1 MRKTNLL
8 YSSYIGEENSF
19 LTFSNYTEAMTGN
32 HLSVN
37 TKMFPSTFLC
47 AYINVKPD
55 NNGNIDSFIN
65 TIVGKYEN
73 KLAFLRD
80 TFTKDS
86 NISAEDNI
94 YPLEYLIET
103 IKDFDDSFSINY
115 AGQVTEQDYNGT
127 FCDTMCIISTEDN
140 GGKAIL
146 NPSKGVKKIVDY
158 NNSYDYLYGWSSYDA
173 TNNSYNSYIYNGPSI
188 YRDVKPLFDKLSDN
202 NDNNDNNENNSYIY
216 VSSYKYDKLIFTPA
230 DKAKSIEFNCIIPLF
245 DIVNVDPKSNDS
257 NITEPSDTE
266 LSDTEPSD
274 TKPSDKP
281 SDTEPSNQ
289 LNSIEVDLTSSTC
302 NVPMGIWFSQKFKK
316 ITLQRDE
323 TSGFWPSWSLVLSSQ
338 FKPFPKSPHL
348 QSDTQNISS
357 TDAFGTFAQI
367 LVEQARLTDEHTDI
381 VVNVQALSN
390 RISDV
395 ESKIN
400 NISTNKSL
408 DDLKNKIDQIDTK
421 VASLTESLEKVNS
434 LISSITWKQN

>member
-8 YSSYIGEENSF
+8 YSTYIGEENSF

-47 AYINVKPD
+47 AYINVTPD
-55 NNGNIDSFIN
+55 NIGSFIN

-94 YPLEYLIET
+94 YPLEYLINT
-103 IKDFDDSFSINY
+103 LKDFDNEFSINY
-115 AGQVTEQDYNGT
+115 VGQVTEQDYNGT

-140 GGKAIL
+140 GGKATI
-146 NPSKGVKKIVDY
+146 SDVTGAKKTVKTVDY
-158 NNSYDYLYGWSSYDA
+158 NNSYKYLYGWSSYDA
-173 TNNSYNSYIYNGPSI
+173 TNGSYIYNGPSI
-188 YRDVKPLFDKLSDN
+188 YKDVEPLFD
-202 NDNNDNNENNSYIY
+202 NDKNNSYIY
-216 VSSYKYDKLIFTPA
+216 VSSYRHDKLIFTP
-230 DKAKSIEFNCIIPLF
+230 DTNAKSIEFNCIIPLF
-245 DIVNVDPKSNDS
+245 DIVNVDPKSNES
-257 NITEPSDTE
+257 NITESSNTE
-266 LSDTEPSD
+266 LSD
-274 TKPSDKP
+274 TKPSDTES
-281 SDTEPSNQ
+281 SDTESPDVEPSNI
-289 LNSIEVDLTSSTC
+289 LEVDLTSSTC
-302 NVPMGIWFSQKFKK
+302 NVPMGIWFSQGFNK

-348 QSDTQNISS
+348 QSDTQNVSS

-381 VVNVQALSN
+381 AVNVQALSN

-395 ESKIN
+395 ESRIN

-408 DDLKNKIDQIDTK
+408 DALRNKVDQIDK
-421 VASLTESLEKVNS
+421 KLASLTESIEKVNS

>member
-8 YSSYIGEENSF
+8 YSTYIGEENSF

-47 AYINVKPD
+47 AYINVTPD
-55 NNGNIDSFIN
+55 NIGSFIN

-94 YPLEYLIET
+94 YPLEYLINT
-103 IKDFDDSFSINY
+103 LKDFDNEFSINY
-115 AGQVTEQDYNGT
+115 VGQVTEQDYNGT

-140 GGKAIL
+140 GGNATLSDATVAK
-146 NPSKGVKKIVDY
+146 KTVKTVDY

-173 TNNSYNSYIYNGPSI
+173 TSSSYIYNGPSI
-188 YRDVKPLFDKLSDN
+188 YRNVKPLFD
-202 NDNNDNNENNSYIY
+202 NDKNNSYIY
-216 VSSYKYDKLIFTPA
+216 VSSYEHDKLIFTP
-230 DKAKSIEFNCIIPLF
+230 DTKAKSIEFNCIIPLF
-245 DIVNVDPKSNDS
+245 DIVNVDPKSNES
-257 NITEPSDTE
+257 NITESSDTE
-266 LSDTEPSD
+266 LSDTESPDVEQS
-274 TKPSDKP
+274 KP
-281 SDTEPSNQ
+281 
-289 LNSIEVDLTSSTC
+289 LNILEVDLTSSTC
-302 NVPMGIWFSQKFKK
+302 NVPMGIWFSQGFNK

-348 QSDTQNISS
+348 QSDTQNVSS

-381 VVNVQALSN
+381 AVNVQALSN

-400 NISTNKSL
+400 NISTNMSL
-408 DDLKNKIDQIDTK
+408 DALQNKIDQIDTK
-421 VASLTESLEKVNS
+421 LASLTESLEKVNS

>member
-8 YSSYIGEENSF
+8 YSTYIGEENSF

-47 AYINVKPD
+47 AYINVTPD
-55 NNGNIDSFIN
+55 NIGSFIN

-94 YPLEYLIET
+94 YPLEYLINT
-103 IKDFDDSFSINY
+103 LKDFDNEFSINY
-115 AGQVTEQDYNGT
+115 VGQVTEQDYNGT

-140 GGKAIL
+140 GGKAIP
-146 NPSKGVKKIVDY
+146 NPVTVTKKTVDY
-158 NNSYDYLYGWSSYDA
+158 NNSYDYLYGWSSYNA
-173 TNNSYNSYIYNGPSI
+173 TNNSYIYNGPSI
-188 YRDVKPLFDKLSDN
+188 YRNVKPLFDN
-202 NDNNDNNENNSYIY
+202 NDNDKNNSYMY
-216 VSSYKYDKLIFTPA
+216 VSSYEHDKLIFTPA

-245 DIVNVDPKSNDS
+245 DIVNVDPKSNES

-266 LSDTEPSD
+266 LSDTESPNV
-274 TKPSDKP
+274 
-281 SDTEPSNQ
+281 EPSKLPNI
-289 LNSIEVDLTSSTC
+289 IEVDLTSSTC

-381 VVNVQALSN
+381 AVNVQALSN

-400 NISTNKSL
+400 NISTNMSL
-408 DDLKNKIDQIDTK
+408 DALQNKIDQIDTK
-421 VASLTESLEKVNS
+421 LASLTESLEKVNS

>member
-8 YSSYIGEENSF
+8 YSTYIGEENSF

-47 AYINVKPD
+47 AYINVIPD
-55 NNGNIDSFIN
+55 TIGSFIN

-94 YPLEYLIET
+94 YPLEYLINT
-103 IKDFDDSFSINY
+103 LKDFDNEFSINY
-115 AGQVTEQDYNGT
+115 VGQVTEQDYNGT

-140 GGKAIL
+140 GGNTTLSNAT
-146 NPSKGVKKIVDY
+146 VAKKTVDY
-158 NNSYDYLYGWSSYDA
+158 NNNSTYLYGWSSYDA
-173 TNNSYNSYIYNGPSI
+173 TSSSYIYNGPSI
-188 YRDVKPLFDKLSDN
+188 YEHVKPLFD
-202 NDNNDNNENNSYIY
+202 NDENNSYMY
-216 VSSYKYDKLIFTPA
+216 VSSYEHDKLIFKPDA
-230 DKAKSIEFNCIIPLF
+230 KAKSIEFNCIIPLF
-245 DIVNVDPKSNDS
+245 DIVNVDHKSNES
-257 NITEPSDTE
+257 NITESSDTE
-266 LSDTEPSD
+266 LPDTESPDVEQS
-274 TKPSDKP
+274 KPSN
-281 SDTEPSNQ
+281 T
-289 LNSIEVDLTSSTC
+289 LEVDLTSSTC

-381 VVNVQALSN
+381 AVNAQALSN

-400 NISTNKSL
+400 NISTNMSL
-408 DDLKNKIDQIDTK
+408 DALQNKIDQIDTK
-421 VASLTESLEKVNS
+421 LASLTESLEKVNS

>member
-8 YSSYIGEENSF
+8 YSTYIGEENSF

-47 AYINVKPD
+47 AYINVTPD
-55 NNGNIDSFIN
+55 NIGSFIN

-94 YPLEYLIET
+94 YPLEYLINT
-103 IKDFDDSFSINY
+103 LKDFDNEFSINY
-115 AGQVTEQDYNGT
+115 VGQVTEQDYNGT

-140 GGKAIL
+140 GGKATI
-146 NPSKGVKKIVDY
+146 SDVTGTKKTVDY

-173 TNNSYNSYIYNGPSI
+173 TKNSYIYNGPSI
-188 YRDVKPLFDKLSDN
+188 YRDVKPLFDN
-202 NDNNDNNENNSYIY
+202 NDNDNNENNSYIY
-216 VSSYKYDKLIFTPA
+216 VSSYEHDKLIFKPDA
-230 DKAKSIEFNCIIPLF
+230 KAKSIEFNCIIPLF
-245 DIVNVDPKSNDS
+245 DIVNVDPKSNES

-266 LSDTEPSD
+266 SSDTESPDVEQS
-274 TKPSDKP
+274 KPS
-281 SDTEPSNQ
+281 NI
-289 LNSIEVDLTSSTC
+289 LEVDLTSSTC

-348 QSDTQNISS
+348 QSDTQNVSS

-381 VVNVQALSN
+381 AVNVQALSN

-400 NISTNKSL
+400 NISTNMSL
-408 DDLKNKIDQIDTK
+408 DALQNKIDQIDTK
-421 VASLTESLEKVNS
+421 LASLTESLEKVNS

>member
-8 YSSYIGEENSF
+8 YSTYIGEENSF

-47 AYINVKPD
+47 AYINVSEE
-55 NNGNIDSFIN
+55 NIGSFIN

-94 YPLEYLIET
+94 YPLEYLINT
-103 IKDFDDSFSINY
+103 LKDFDNEFSINY
-115 AGQVTEQDYNGT
+115 VGQVTEQDYNGT

-140 GGKAIL
+140 GGNTTLSNAT
-146 NPSKGVKKIVDY
+146 VAKKTVDY
-158 NNSYDYLYGWSSYDA
+158 NNNSTYLYGWSSYDA
-173 TNNSYNSYIYNGPSI
+173 TSSSYIYNGPSI
-188 YRDVKPLFDKLSDN
+188 YEHVKPLFD
-202 NDNNDNNENNSYIY
+202 NDENNSYMY
-216 VSSYKYDKLIFTPA
+216 VSSYEHDKLIFKPDA
-230 DKAKSIEFNCIIPLF
+230 KAKSIEFNCIIPLF
-245 DIVNVDPKSNDS
+245 DIVNVDHKSNES
-257 NITEPSDTE
+257 NITESSDTE
-266 LSDTEPSD
+266 LPDTESAD
-274 TKPSDKP
+274 VEQSKPSN
-281 SDTEPSNQ
+281 T
-289 LNSIEVDLTSSTC
+289 LEVDLTSSTC

-348 QSDTQNISS
+348 QSDTQNVSS

-381 VVNVQALSN
+381 AVNVQALSN

-400 NISTNKSL
+400 NISTNMSL
-408 DDLKNKIDQIDTK
+408 DALQNKIDQIDTK
-421 VASLTESLEKVNS
+421 LASLTESLEKVNS

>member
-8 YSSYIGEENSF
+8 YSTYIGEENSF

-47 AYINVKPD
+47 AYINVSEE
-55 NNGNIDSFIN
+55 NIGSFIN

-94 YPLEYLIET
+94 YPLEYLINT
-103 IKDFDDSFSINY
+103 LKDFDNEFSINY
-115 AGQVTEQDYNGT
+115 VGQVTEQDYNGT

-140 GGKAIL
+140 GGNTTLSNAT
-146 NPSKGVKKIVDY
+146 VAKKTVDY
-158 NNSYDYLYGWSSYDA
+158 NNNSTYLYGWSSYDA
-173 TNNSYNSYIYNGPSI
+173 TSSSYIYNGPSI
-188 YRDVKPLFDKLSDN
+188 YKDVKPLFD
-202 NDNNDNNENNSYIY
+202 NDENNSYMY
-216 VSSYKYDKLIFTPA
+216 VSSYEHDKLIFKPDA
-230 DKAKSIEFNCIIPLF
+230 KAKSIEFNCIIPLF
-245 DIVNVDPKSNDS
+245 DIVNVDHKSNES
-257 NITEPSDTE
+257 NITESSDTE
-266 LSDTEPSD
+266 LPDTESPDVEQS
-274 TKPSDKP
+274 KPSN
-281 SDTEPSNQ
+281 T
-289 LNSIEVDLTSSTC
+289 LEVDLTSSTC

-367 LVEQARLTDEHTDI
+367 LVEQARLADEHTDI
-381 VVNVQALSN
+381 AVNAQALSN
-390 RISDV
+390 RISNV

-400 NISTNKSL
+400 NISTNMSL
-408 DDLKNKIDQIDTK
+408 DALQNKIDQIDTK
-421 VASLTESLEKVNS
+421 LASLTESLEKVNS

>member
-8 YSSYIGEENSF
+8 YSTYIGEENSF

-47 AYINVKPD
+47 AYINVTPD
-55 NNGNIDSFIN
+55 TIGSFIN

-94 YPLEYLIET
+94 YPLEYLINT
-103 IKDFDDSFSINY
+103 LKDFDNEFSINY
-115 AGQVTEQDYNGT
+115 VGQVTEQDYNGT

-140 GGKAIL
+140 GGKAIP
-146 NPSKGVKKIVDY
+146 NPVNGVKKTVDY
-158 NNSYDYLYGWSSYDA
+158 NNNSTYLYGWSSYDA
-173 TNNSYNSYIYNGPSI
+173 TSSSYIYNGPSI
-188 YRDVKPLFDKLSDN
+188 YEHVKPLFD
-202 NDNNDNNENNSYIY
+202 NDKNNSYMY
-216 VSSYKYDKLIFTPA
+216 VSSYEHDKLIFTP
-230 DKAKSIEFNCIIPLF
+230 DTKAKSIEFNCIIPLF
-245 DIVNVDPKSNDS
+245 DIVNVDPKSNES
-257 NITEPSDTE
+257 NITESSDTE
-266 LSDTEPSD
+266 LPDTESPDVEQS
-274 TKPSDKP
+274 KPSN
-281 SDTEPSNQ
+281 T
-289 LNSIEVDLTSSTC
+289 LEVDLTSSTC

-381 VVNVQALSN
+381 AVNAQALSN
-390 RISDV
+390 RISNV

-400 NISTNKSL
+400 NISTNMSL
-408 DDLKNKIDQIDTK
+408 DALQNKIDQIDTK
-421 VASLTESLEKVNS
+421 LASLTESLEKVNS

>member
-8 YSSYIGEENSF
+8 YSTYIGEENSF

-47 AYINVKPD
+47 AYINVTPD
-55 NNGNIDSFIN
+55 NIGSFIN

-94 YPLEYLIET
+94 YPLEYLINT
-103 IKDFDDSFSINY
+103 LKDFDNEFSINY
-115 AGQVTEQDYNGT
+115 VGQVTEQDYNGT

-140 GGKAIL
+140 GGNATISDVTEAK
-146 NPSKGVKKIVDY
+146 KTVKTVDY
-158 NNSYDYLYGWSSYDA
+158 NNSYKYLYGWSSYDA
-173 TNNSYNSYIYNGPSI
+173 TNGSYIYNGPSI
-188 YRDVKPLFDKLSDN
+188 YEHVKPLFD
-202 NDNNDNNENNSYIY
+202 NDKNNSYIY
-216 VSSYKYDKLIFTPA
+216 VSSYEHDKLIFTP
-230 DKAKSIEFNCIIPLF
+230 DTKAKSIEFNCIIPLF
-245 DIVNVDPKSNDS
+245 DIVNVDPKSNES
-257 NITEPSDTE
+257 NITESSNTEPSDTE
-266 LSDTEPSD
+266 SSNAEQS
-274 TKPSDKP
+274 KPS
-281 SDTEPSNQ
+281 NI
-289 LNSIEVDLTSSTC
+289 LEVDLTSSTC

-348 QSDTQNISS
+348 QSDTQNVSS

-381 VVNVQALSN
+381 AVNVQALSN

-400 NISTNKSL
+400 NISTNMSL
-408 DDLKNKIDQIDTK
+408 DALQNKIDQIDTK
-421 VASLTESLEKVNS
+421 LASLTESLEKVNS

>member
-8 YSSYIGEENSF
+8 YSTYIGEENSF

-47 AYINVKPD
+47 AYINVTPD
-55 NNGNIDSFIN
+55 NIGSFIN

-86 NISAEDNI
+86 NISTEDNI
-94 YPLEYLIET
+94 YPLEYLINT
-103 IKDFDDSFSINY
+103 LKDFDNEFSINY
-115 AGQVTEQDYNGT
+115 VGQVTEQDYNGT

-140 GGKAIL
+140 GGKTTA
-146 NPSKGVKKIVDY
+146 NPVTVAKKTVDY
-158 NNSYDYLYGWSSYDA
+158 NNSYKYLYGWSSYNA
-173 TNNSYNSYIYNGPSI
+173 TNNSYIYNGPSI
-188 YRDVKPLFDKLSDN
+188 YKDVKPLFDDKKN
-202 NDNNDNNENNSYIY
+202 HIY
-216 VSSYKYDKLIFTPA
+216 VSSYEHDKLIFTP
-230 DKAKSIEFNCIIPLF
+230 DTKAKSIEFNCIIPLF
-245 DIVNVDPKSNDS
+245 DIVNVDPKSNES
-257 NITEPSDTE
+257 NITESSNTEPSDTE
-266 LSDTEPSD
+266 SPDVEQS
-274 TKPSDKP
+274 KPS
-281 SDTEPSNQ
+281 NI
-289 LNSIEVDLTSSTC
+289 LEVDLTSSTC

-348 QSDTQNISS
+348 QSDTQNVSS

-381 VVNVQALSN
+381 AVNVQALSN

-400 NISTNKSL
+400 NISTNMSL
-408 DDLKNKIDQIDTK
+408 DALQNKIDQIDTK
-421 VASLTESLEKVNS
+421 LASLTESLEKVNS

>member
-8 YSSYIGEENSF
+8 YSTYIGEENSF

-47 AYINVKPD
+47 AYINVSEE
-55 NNGNIDSFIN
+55 NIGSFIN

-94 YPLEYLIET
+94 YPLEYLINT
-103 IKDFDDSFSINY
+103 LKDFDNEFSINY
-115 AGQVTEQDYNGT
+115 VGQVTEQDYNGT

-140 GGKAIL
+140 GGNTTLSNAT
-146 NPSKGVKKIVDY
+146 VAKKTVDY
-158 NNSYDYLYGWSSYDA
+158 NNNSTYLYGWSSYDA
-173 TNNSYNSYIYNGPSI
+173 TSSSYIYNGPSI
-188 YRDVKPLFDKLSDN
+188 YKDVKPLFD
-202 NDNNDNNENNSYIY
+202 NDKNNSYMY
-216 VSSYKYDKLIFTPA
+216 VSSYEHDKLIFKPDA
-230 DKAKSIEFNCIIPLF
+230 KAKSIEFNCIIPLF
-245 DIVNVDPKSNDS
+245 DIVNVDHKSNES
-257 NITEPSDTE
+257 NITESSDTE
-266 LSDTEPSD
+266 LPDTESPDVEQS
-274 TKPSDKP
+274 KPSN
-281 SDTEPSNQ
+281 T
-289 LNSIEVDLTSSTC
+289 LEVDLTSSTC

-348 QSDTQNISS
+348 QSDTQNVSS

-381 VVNVQALSN
+381 AVNVQALSN

-400 NISTNKSL
+400 NISTNMSL
-408 DDLKNKIDQIDTK
+408 DALQNKIDQIDTK
-421 VASLTESLEKVNS
+421 LASLTESLEKVNS

>member
-8 YSSYIGEENSF
+8 YSTYIGEENSF

-47 AYINVKPD
+47 AYINVSEE
-55 NNGNIDSFIN
+55 NIGSFIN

-94 YPLEYLIET
+94 YPLEYLINT
-103 IKDFDDSFSINY
+103 LKDFDNEFSINY
-115 AGQVTEQDYNGT
+115 VGQVTEQDYNGT

-140 GGKAIL
+140 GGNTTLSNAT
-146 NPSKGVKKIVDY
+146 VAKKTVDY
-158 NNSYDYLYGWSSYDA
+158 NNNSTYLYGWSSYDA
-173 TNNSYNSYIYNGPSI
+173 TSSSYIYNGPSI
-188 YRDVKPLFDKLSDN
+188 YKDVKPLFD
-202 NDNNDNNENNSYIY
+202 NDKNNSYMY
-216 VSSYKYDKLIFTPA
+216 VSSYEHDKLIFTPDA
-230 DKAKSIEFNCIIPLF
+230 KAKSIEFNCIIPLF
-245 DIVNVDPKSNDS
+245 DIVNVDHKSNES
-257 NITEPSDTE
+257 NITESSDTE
-266 LSDTEPSD
+266 LPDTESAD
-274 TKPSDKP
+274 VEQSKPSN
-281 SDTEPSNQ
+281 T
-289 LNSIEVDLTSSTC
+289 LEVDLTSSTC

-367 LVEQARLTDEHTDI
+367 LVEQARLADEHTDI
-381 VVNVQALSN
+381 AVNAQALSN
-390 RISDV
+390 RISNV

-400 NISTNKSL
+400 NISTNMSL
-408 DDLKNKIDQIDTK
+408 DALQNKIDQIDTK
-421 VASLTESLEKVNS
+421 LASLTESLEKVNS

>member
-8 YSSYIGEENSF
+8 YSTYIGEENSF

-55 NNGNIDSFIN
+55 TIGSFIN

-94 YPLEYLIET
+94 YPLEYLINTLKE
-103 IKDFDDSFSINY
+103 FDNEFSINY
-115 AGQVTEQDYNGT
+115 VGQVTEQDYNGT

-140 GGKAIL
+140 GGNVTLSNVTGA
-146 NPSKGVKKIVDY
+146 KKTVDY
-158 NNSYDYLYGWSSYDA
+158 NNSSTYLYGWSSYDA
-173 TNNSYNSYIYNGPSI
+173 TNNSYIYNGPSI
-188 YRDVKPLFDKLSDN
+188 YSDVTPLFDKLSD
-202 NDNNDNNENNSYIY
+202 NDNNENNSYIY
-216 VSSYKYDKLIFTPA
+216 VSSYEHDKLIFKPDT
-230 DKAKSIEFNCIIPLF
+230 KAKSIEFNCIIPLF
-245 DIVNVDPKSNDS
+245 DIVNVDPKSNES
-257 NITEPSDTE
+257 NITESSDTE
-266 LSDTEPSD
+266 LPDTESPDAEQS
-274 TKPSDKP
+274 KPS
-281 SDTEPSNQ
+281 NI
-289 LNSIEVDLTSSTC
+289 LEVDLTSSTC
-302 NVPMGIWFSQKFKK
+302 NVPMGIWFSQGFNK
-316 ITLQRDE
+316 ITLQRNE

-381 VVNVQALSN
+381 AVNVQALSN
-390 RISDV
+390 RISNV

-400 NISTNKSL
+400 NISTNMSL
-408 DDLKNKIDQIDTK
+408 DALQNKIDQIDTK
-421 VASLTESLEKVNS
+421 LASLTESLEKVNS

>member
-8 YSSYIGEENSF
+8 YSTYIGEENSF

-47 AYINVKPD
+47 AYINVTPD
-55 NNGNIDSFIN
+55 NISSFIN

-103 IKDFDDSFSINY
+103 IEEFDKDFSINY
-115 AGQVTEQDYNGT
+115 VGQVTEQDYNGT

-140 GGKAIL
+140 GGKVTA
-146 NPSKGVKKIVDY
+146 NSVNGTKKTVDY
-158 NNSYDYLYGWSSYDA
+158 NNSSTYLYGWSSYDA
-173 TNNSYNSYIYNGPSI
+173 TNKLYYNGPSI
-188 YRDVKPLFDKLSDN
+188 YGNVNPLFDDE
-202 NDNNDNNENNSYIY
+202 ENRY
-216 VSSYKYDKLIFTPA
+216 VSSYKYDKLTFIPDTN
-230 DKAKSIEFNCIIPLF
+230 AKSIEFNCIIPLF
-245 DIVNVDPKSNDS
+245 DIVNVDPKSNES
-257 NITEPSDTE
+257 NITESLESDTE
-266 LSDTEPSD
+266 S
-274 TKPSDKP
+274 
-281 SDTEPSNQ
+281 SNI
-289 LNSIEVDLTSSTC
+289 LEVDLTSSTC

-316 ITLQRDE
+316 ITLNRDE
-323 TSGFWPSWSLVLSSQ
+323 STGFWPSWSLVLSSQ

-348 QSDTQNISS
+348 QSDTQNVSS

-381 VVNVQALSN
+381 AVNVQALSN
-390 RISDV
+390 RISNL

-400 NISTNKSL
+400 NTSTNMSL
-408 DDLKNKIDQIDTK
+408 DALKNKIDEIDTK
-421 VASLTESLEKVNS
+421 LASLSESFEKVNS

>member
-8 YSSYIGEENSF
+8 YSTYIGEENSF

-47 AYINVKPD
+47 AYINVRPD
-55 NNGNIDSFIN
+55 NIGSFIN
-65 TIVGKYEN
+65 TVVGKYEN

-94 YPLEYLIET
+94 YPLEYLINT
-103 IKDFDDSFSINY
+103 LKDFDNEFSINY
-115 AGQVTEQDYNGT
+115 VGQVTEQDYNGT

-140 GGKAIL
+140 GGNATI
-146 NPSKGVKKIVDY
+146 SDVTEAKKIVKTVDY
-158 NNSYDYLYGWSSYDA
+158 NNSYTYLYGWSSYDA
-173 TNNSYNSYIYNGPSI
+173 TNNSYIYNGPSI
-188 YRDVKPLFDKLSDN
+188 YKDVEPLFD
-202 NDNNDNNENNSYIY
+202 NDKNNSYIY
-216 VSSYKYDKLIFTPA
+216 VSSYEHDKLIFKPDT
-230 DKAKSIEFNCIIPLF
+230 KAKSIEFNCIIPLF
-245 DIVNVDPKSNDS
+245 DIVNVDPKSNES
-257 NITEPSDTE
+257 NITESSNTE
-266 LSDTEPSD
+266 LSDTESPDVEQS
-274 TKPSDKP
+274 KPSN
-281 SDTEPSNQ
+281 T
-289 LNSIEVDLTSSTC
+289 LEVDLTSSTC

-348 QSDTQNISS
+348 QTDTQNVSS

-381 VVNVQALSN
+381 AVNVQALSN

-395 ESKIN
+395 ESRIN
-400 NISTNKSL
+400 NISNNMSL
-408 DDLKNKIDQIDTK
+408 DALQNKIDQIDTK
-421 VASLTESLEKVNS
+421 FASLTESLEKVNS

>member
-8 YSSYIGEENSF
+8 YSTYIGEENSF

-47 AYINVKPD
+47 AYINVTPD
-55 NNGNIDSFIN
+55 NIGSFIN

-94 YPLEYLIET
+94 YPLEYLINT
-103 IKDFDDSFSINY
+103 LKDFDNEFSINY
-115 AGQVTEQDYNGT
+115 VGQVTEQDYNGT

-140 GGKAIL
+140 GGKATPNL
-146 NPSKGVKKIVDY
+146 VTVAKKTVDY
-158 NNSYDYLYGWSSYDA
+158 NNSYDYLYGWSSYDV
-173 TNNSYNSYIYNGPSI
+173 TSNSYIYNGPSI
-188 YRDVKPLFDKLSDN
+188 YSNVKPLFD
-202 NDNNDNNENNSYIY
+202 NDKNNSYMY
-216 VSSYKYDKLIFTPA
+216 VSSYNYDKLIFTP
-230 DKAKSIEFNCIIPLF
+230 DTKAKSIEFNCIIPLF
-245 DIVNVDPKSNDS
+245 DIVNVDPKSNES

-266 LSDTEPSD
+266 LSDTES
-274 TKPSDKP
+274 
-281 SDTEPSNQ
+281 SDTEPSKPSNI
-289 LNSIEVDLTSSTC
+289 IEVDLTSSTC
-302 NVPMGIWFSQKFKK
+302 NVPMGIWFSQGFNK

-381 VVNVQALSN
+381 AVNVQALSN
-390 RISDV
+390 RISNV

-400 NISTNKSL
+400 NISTNMSL
-408 DDLKNKIDQIDTK
+408 DALQNKIDQIDTK
-421 VASLTESLEKVNS
+421 LASLTESLEKVNS

>member
-8 YSSYIGEENSF
+8 YSTYIGEENSF

-47 AYINVKPD
+47 AYINVSEE
-55 NNGNIDSFIN
+55 NIGSFIN

-94 YPLEYLIET
+94 YPLEYLINT
-103 IKDFDDSFSINY
+103 LKDFDNEFSINY
-115 AGQVTEQDYNGT
+115 VGQVTEQDYNGT

-140 GGKAIL
+140 GGNTTLSNAT
-146 NPSKGVKKIVDY
+146 VAKKTVDY
-158 NNSYDYLYGWSSYDA
+158 NNNSTYLYGWSSYDA
-173 TNNSYNSYIYNGPSI
+173 TSSSYIYNGPSI
-188 YRDVKPLFDKLSDN
+188 YKDVKPLF
-202 NDNNDNNENNSYIY
+202 DNNDNNENNSYMY
-216 VSSYKYDKLIFTPA
+216 VSSYEHDKLIFKPDA
-230 DKAKSIEFNCIIPLF
+230 KAKSIEFNCIIPLF
-245 DIVNVDPKSNDS
+245 DIVNVDPKSNES
-257 NITEPSDTE
+257 NITESSDTE
-266 LSDTEPSD
+266 LPDAESPDVEQS
-274 TKPSDKP
+274 KPSN
-281 SDTEPSNQ
+281 T
-289 LNSIEVDLTSSTC
+289 LEVDLTSSTY

-381 VVNVQALSN
+381 AVNAQALSN
-390 RISDV
+390 RISNV

-400 NISTNKSL
+400 NISTNMSL
-408 DDLKNKIDQIDTK
+408 DALQNKIDQIDTK
-421 VASLTESLEKVNS
+421 LASLTESLEKVNS

>member
-8 YSSYIGEENSF
+8 YSTYIGEENSF

-47 AYINVKPD
+47 AYINVTPD
-55 NNGNIDSFIN
+55 NIGSFIN

-94 YPLEYLIET
+94 YPLEYLINT
-103 IKDFDDSFSINY
+103 LKDFDNEFSINY
-115 AGQVTEQDYNGT
+115 VGQVTEQDYNGT

-140 GGKAIL
+140 GGKATP
-146 NPSKGVKKIVDY
+146 NPITVAKKTVDY
-158 NNSYDYLYGWSSYDA
+158 NNSYDYLYGWSSYDES
-173 TNNSYNSYIYNGPSI
+173 NKKYIYNGPSI
-188 YRDVKPLFDKLSDN
+188 YSDVKPLFDDKKN
-202 NDNNDNNENNSYIY
+202 HIY
-216 VSSYKYDKLIFTPA
+216 VSSYEHDKLIFTP
-230 DKAKSIEFNCIIPLF
+230 DTKAKSIEFNCIIPLF
-245 DIVNVDPKSNDS
+245 DIVNVDPKSNES
-257 NITEPSDTE
+257 NITES
-266 LSDTEPSD
+266 SD
-274 TKPSDKP
+274 TKLSDAES
-281 SDTEPSNQ
+281 SDVEQSKQSNT
-289 LNSIEVDLTSSTC
+289 LEVDLTSSTC
-302 NVPMGIWFSQKFKK
+302 NVPMGIWFSQDFNK

-348 QSDTQNISS
+348 QSDTQNVSS

-381 VVNVQALSN
+381 AVNVQALSN

-400 NISTNKSL
+400 NISTNMSL
-408 DDLKNKIDQIDTK
+408 DALQNKIDQIDTK
-421 VASLTESLEKVNS
+421 LASLTESLEKVNS

>member
-8 YSSYIGEENSF
+8 YSTYIGEENSF

-47 AYINVKPD
+47 AYINVTPD
-55 NNGNIDSFIN
+55 NIGSFIN

-94 YPLEYLIET
+94 YPLEYLINT
-103 IKDFDDSFSINY
+103 LKDFDKEFSINY
-115 AGQVTEQDYNGT
+115 VGQVTEQDYNGT

-140 GGKAIL
+140 GGKATI
-146 NPSKGVKKIVDY
+146 SDVTGAKKTVDY
-158 NNSYDYLYGWSSYDA
+158 NNSYDYLYGWSSYDES
-173 TNNSYNSYIYNGPSI
+173 NKKYIYNGPSI
-188 YRDVKPLFDKLSDN
+188 YEHVKPLFD
-202 NDNNDNNENNSYIY
+202 NDENNSYIY
-216 VSSYKYDKLIFTPA
+216 VSSYEHDKLIFTP
-230 DKAKSIEFNCIIPLF
+230 DTKAKSIEFNCIIPLF
-245 DIVNVDPKSNDS
+245 DIVNVDPKSNES
-257 NITEPSDTE
+257 NITESSNTEPLNTEPSDTE
-266 LSDTEPSD
+266 PS
-274 TKPSDKP
+274 KLP
-281 SDTEPSNQ
+281 NI
-289 LNSIEVDLTSSTC
+289 IEVDLTSSTC
-302 NVPMGIWFSQKFKK
+302 NVPMGIWFSQGFNK

-381 VVNVQALSN
+381 AVNVQALSN
-390 RISDV
+390 RISNV

-400 NISTNKSL
+400 NISTNMSL
-408 DDLKNKIDQIDTK
+408 DALQNKIDQIDTK
-421 VASLTESLEKVNS
+421 LASLTESLEKVNS

>member
-8 YSSYIGEENSF
+8 YSTYIGEENSF

-47 AYINVKPD
+47 AYINVTPD
-55 NNGNIDSFIN
+55 NIGSFIN

-94 YPLEYLIET
+94 YPLEYLINT
-103 IKDFDDSFSINY
+103 LKDFDNEFSINY
-115 AGQVTEQDYNGT
+115 VGQVTEQDYNGT

-140 GGKAIL
+140 GGKVTISDVTGA
-146 NPSKGVKKIVDY
+146 KKTVKTVDY
-158 NNSYDYLYGWSSYDA
+158 NNSYDYLYGWSSYNA
-173 TNNSYNSYIYNGPSI
+173 TNNSYIYNGPSI
-188 YRDVKPLFDKLSDN
+188 YKNVEPLFDKLPN
-202 NDNNDNNENNSYIY
+202 NNGNNENNSYIY
-216 VSSYKYDKLIFTPA
+216 VSSYEHDKLIFKPDT
-230 DKAKSIEFNCIIPLF
+230 KAKSIEFNCIIPLF
-245 DIVNVDPKSNDS
+245 DIVNVDPKSNES
-257 NITEPSDTE
+257 NITEPSDTK
-266 LSDTEPSD
+266 LSDTES
-274 TKPSDKP
+274 
-281 SDTEPSNQ
+281 SDTELSKLPNI
-289 LNSIEVDLTSSTC
+289 LEVDLTSSTC
-302 NVPMGIWFSQKFKK
+302 NVPMGIWFSQGFKK

-348 QSDTQNISS
+348 QSDTQNVSS

-381 VVNVQALSN
+381 AVNVQALSN
-390 RISDV
+390 RISAV

-408 DDLKNKIDQIDTK
+408 DDLKNKVDQIDTK
-421 VASLTESLEKVNS
+421 LASLTESIEKVNS

>member
-8 YSSYIGEENSF
+8 YSTYIGEENSF

-47 AYINVKPD
+47 AYINVTPD
-55 NNGNIDSFIN
+55 SIGSFIN

-94 YPLEYLIET
+94 YPLEYLINT
-103 IKDFDDSFSINY
+103 LKDFDNEFSINY
-115 AGQVTEQDYNGT
+115 VGQVTEQDYNGT

-140 GGKAIL
+140 GGKATP
-146 NPSKGVKKIVDY
+146 NPVTVAKKTVDY

-173 TNNSYNSYIYNGPSI
+173 TNSSYIYNGPSI
-188 YRDVKPLFDKLSDN
+188 YEHVKPLFDDKKN
-202 NDNNDNNENNSYIY
+202 HIY
-216 VSSYKYDKLIFTPA
+216 VSSYEHDKLIFTPA

-245 DIVNVDPKSNDS
+245 DIVNVDHKSNES
-257 NITEPSDTE
+257 NITESSDT
-266 LSDTEPSD
+266 
-274 TKPSDKP
+274 KP
-281 SDTEPSNQ
+281 SDTEPSDKEPSKQ

-348 QSDTQNISS
+348 QSDTQNVSS

-381 VVNVQALSN
+381 AVNVQALSN
-390 RISDV
+390 RISNV
-395 ESKIN
+395 ESKVN
-400 NISTNKSL
+400 NISTNMSL
-408 DDLKNKIDQIDTK
+408 DALQNKIDQIDTK
-421 VASLTESLEKVNS
+421 LASLTESLEKVNS

>member
-8 YSSYIGEENSF
+8 YSTYIGEENSF

-47 AYINVKPD
+47 AYINVTPD
-55 NNGNIDSFIN
+55 NIGSFIN
-65 TIVGKYEN
+65 TVVGKYEN

-94 YPLEYLIET
+94 YPLEYLINT
-103 IKDFDDSFSINY
+103 LKDFDNEFSINY
-115 AGQVTEQDYNGT
+115 VGQVTEQDYNGT

-140 GGKAIL
+140 GGNATT
-146 NPSKGVKKIVDY
+146 NPVTVAKKTVDY
-158 NNSYDYLYGWSSYDA
+158 NNSYTYLYGWSSYDA
-173 TNNSYNSYIYNGPSI
+173 TNNSYIYNGPSI
-188 YRDVKPLFDKLSDN
+188 YEHVKPLFD
-202 NDNNDNNENNSYIY
+202 NDKNNSYIY
-216 VSSYKYDKLIFTPA
+216 VSSYEHDKLIFTP
-230 DKAKSIEFNCIIPLF
+230 DTKAKSIEFNCIIPLF
-245 DIVNVDPKSNDS
+245 DIVNVDPKSNES
-257 NITEPSDTE
+257 NITESSDTE
-266 LSDTEPSD
+266 LPDTESPDVEQS
-274 TKPSDKP
+274 KPSN
-281 SDTEPSNQ
+281 T
-289 LNSIEVDLTSSTC
+289 LEVDLTSSTC
-302 NVPMGIWFSQKFKK
+302 NVPMGIWFSQGFNK

-381 VVNVQALSN
+381 AVNVQALSN
-390 RISDV
+390 RISNV
-395 ESKIN
+395 ESKVN
-400 NISTNKSL
+400 NISTNMSL
-408 DDLKNKIDQIDTK
+408 DALQNKIDQIDTK
-421 VASLTESLEKVNS
+421 LASLTESLEKVNS

>member
-8 YSSYIGEENSF
+8 YSTYIGEENSF

-47 AYINVKPD
+47 AYINVSEE
-55 NNGNIDSFIN
+55 NIGSFIN

-94 YPLEYLIET
+94 YPLEYLINT
-103 IKDFDDSFSINY
+103 LKDFDNEFSINY
-115 AGQVTEQDYNGT
+115 VGQVTEQDYNGT

-140 GGKAIL
+140 GGKAIP
-146 NPSKGVKKIVDY
+146 NPINGVKKTVDY
-158 NNSYDYLYGWSSYDA
+158 NNSYTYLYGWSSYDA
-173 TNNSYNSYIYNGPSI
+173 TSSSYIYNGPSI
-188 YRDVKPLFDKLSDN
+188 YKDVKPLFD
-202 NDNNDNNENNSYIY
+202 NDENNSYMY
-216 VSSYKYDKLIFTPA
+216 VSSYEHDKLIFKPDA
-230 DKAKSIEFNCIIPLF
+230 KAKSIEFNCIIPLF
-245 DIVNVDPKSNDS
+245 DIVNVDHKSNES
-257 NITEPSDTE
+257 NITESSDTE
-266 LSDTEPSD
+266 LPDTESPDVEQS
-274 TKPSDKP
+274 KPSN
-281 SDTEPSNQ
+281 T
-289 LNSIEVDLTSSTC
+289 LEVDLTSSTY

-381 VVNVQALSN
+381 AVNVQALSN
-390 RISDV
+390 RISNV

-400 NISTNKSL
+400 NISTNMSL
-408 DDLKNKIDQIDTK
+408 DALQNKIDQIDTK
-421 VASLTESLEKVNS
+421 LASLTESLEKVNS

>member
-8 YSSYIGEENSF
+8 YSTYIGEENSF

-47 AYINVKPD
+47 AYINVTPD
-55 NNGNIDSFIN
+55 NIGSFIN

-94 YPLEYLIET
+94 YPLEYLINT
-103 IKDFDDSFSINY
+103 LKDFDNEFSINY
-115 AGQVTEQDYNGT
+115 VGQVTEQDYNGT

-140 GGKAIL
+140 GGKATT
-146 NPSKGVKKIVDY
+146 NSVTVAKKTVDY
-158 NNSYDYLYGWSSYDA
+158 NNSYDYLYGWSSYNA
-173 TNNSYNSYIYNGPSI
+173 TNSSYIYNGPSI
-188 YRDVKPLFDKLSDN
+188 YRGVKPLFDKLPN
-202 NDNNDNNENNSYIY
+202 NNSNNENNSYIY
-216 VSSYKYDKLIFTPA
+216 VSSYEHDKLIFTPA

-245 DIVNVDPKSNDS
+245 DIVNVDPKSNES
-257 NITEPSDTE
+257 NITEPSDTKLSDTE
-266 LSDTEPSD
+266 SSDTEPS
-274 TKPSDKP
+274 KPS
-281 SDTEPSNQ
+281 NI
-289 LNSIEVDLTSSTC
+289 LEVDLTSSTC
-302 NVPMGIWFSQKFKK
+302 NVPMGIWFSQGFNK

-381 VVNVQALSN
+381 AVNVQALSN
-390 RISDV
+390 RISNV

-400 NISTNKSL
+400 NISTNMSL
-408 DDLKNKIDQIDTK
+408 DALQNKIDQIDTK
-421 VASLTESLEKVNS
+421 LASLTESLEKVNS

>member
-8 YSSYIGEENSF
+8 YSTYIGEENSF

-47 AYINVKPD
+47 AYINVSEE
-55 NNGNIDSFIN
+55 NIGSFIN

-94 YPLEYLIET
+94 YPLEYLINT
-103 IKDFDDSFSINY
+103 LKDFDNEFSINY
-115 AGQVTEQDYNGT
+115 VGQVTEQDYNGT

-140 GGKAIL
+140 GGKAIP
-146 NPSKGVKKIVDY
+146 NPVNGVKKTVDY
-158 NNSYDYLYGWSSYDA
+158 NNNSTYLYGWSSYDA
-173 TNNSYNSYIYNGPSI
+173 TSSSYIYNGPSI
-188 YRDVKPLFDKLSDN
+188 YEHVKPLFD
-202 NDNNDNNENNSYIY
+202 NDENNSYIY
-216 VSSYKYDKLIFTPA
+216 VSSYEHDKLIFTP
-230 DKAKSIEFNCIIPLF
+230 DTKAKSIEFNCIIPLF
-245 DIVNVDPKSNDS
+245 DIVNVDPKSNES
-257 NITEPSDTE
+257 NITESSDTE
-266 LSDTEPSD
+266 LPDTESPDVEQS
-274 TKPSDKP
+274 KPSN
-281 SDTEPSNQ
+281 T
-289 LNSIEVDLTSSTC
+289 LEVDLTSSTY

-367 LVEQARLTDEHTDI
+367 LVEQARLADEHTDI
-381 VVNVQALSN
+381 AVNAQALSN
-390 RISDV
+390 RISNV

-400 NISTNKSL
+400 NISTNMSL
-408 DDLKNKIDQIDTK
+408 DALQNKIDQIDTK
-421 VASLTESLEKVNS
+421 LASLTESLEKVNS

>member
-8 YSSYIGEENSF
+8 YSTYIGEENSF

-47 AYINVKPD
+47 AYINVTPD
-55 NNGNIDSFIN
+55 NIGSFIN

-94 YPLEYLIET
+94 YPLEYLINT
-103 IKDFDDSFSINY
+103 LKDFDNEFSINY
-115 AGQVTEQDYNGT
+115 VGQVTEQDYNGT

-140 GGKAIL
+140 GGKVTL
-146 NPSKGVKKIVDY
+146 NSVDGTKKTVDY
-158 NNSYDYLYGWSSYDA
+158 NNSYDYLYGWSSYNA
-173 TNNSYNSYIYNGPSI
+173 TNSSYIYNGPSI
-188 YRDVKPLFDKLSDN
+188 YEHVKPLFDD
-202 NDNNDNNENNSYIY
+202 NDNNENNSYIY
-216 VSSYKYDKLIFTPA
+216 VSSYEHDKLIFTP
-230 DKAKSIEFNCIIPLF
+230 DTKAKSIEFNCIIPLF
-245 DIVNVDPKSNDS
+245 DIVNVDPKSNES
-257 NITEPSDTE
+257 NITEPSDTKLSDTE
-266 LSDTEPSD
+266 SSDTEPS
-274 TKPSDKP
+274 KLP
-281 SDTEPSNQ
+281 NI
-289 LNSIEVDLTSSTC
+289 IEVDLTSSTC
-302 NVPMGIWFSQKFKK
+302 NVPMGIWFSQGFNK

-381 VVNVQALSN
+381 AVNVQALSN
-390 RISDV
+390 RISNV
-395 ESKIN
+395 ESKVN
-400 NISTNKSL
+400 NISTNMSL
-408 DDLKNKIDQIDTK
+408 DALQNKIDQIDTK
-421 VASLTESLEKVNS
+421 LASLTESLEKVNS

>member
-8 YSSYIGEENSF
+8 YSTYIGEENSF

-47 AYINVKPD
+47 AYINVTPD
-55 NNGNIDSFIN
+55 NIGSFIN

-94 YPLEYLIET
+94 YPLEYLINT
-103 IKDFDDSFSINY
+103 LKDFDNEFSINY

-140 GGKAIL
+140 GGNATL
-146 NPSKGVKKIVDY
+146 SNATGAKKTVDY
-158 NNSYDYLYGWSSYDA
+158 NNSYDYLYGWSSYDE
-173 TNNSYNSYIYNGPSI
+173 SSKKYIYNGPSI
-188 YRDVKPLFDKLSDN
+188 YKDVKPLFDKLSDN
-202 NDNNDNNENNSYIY
+202 NDNNENNSYMY
-216 VSSYKYDKLIFTPA
+216 VSSYGHDKLIFKPDT
-230 DKAKSIEFNCIIPLF
+230 KAKSIEFNCIIPLF
-245 DIVNVDPKSNDS
+245 DIVNVDPKSNES
-257 NITEPSDTE
+257 NITEPSN
-266 LSDTEPSD
+266 TEPSD
-274 TKPSDKP
+274 TESPDVEQSKPS
-281 SDTEPSNQ
+281 NI
-289 LNSIEVDLTSSTC
+289 LEVDLTSSTC
-302 NVPMGIWFSQKFKK
+302 NVPMGIWFSQGFNK

-348 QSDTQNISS
+348 QSDTQNVSS

-381 VVNVQALSN
+381 AVNVQALSN

-400 NISTNKSL
+400 NISTNMSL
-408 DDLKNKIDQIDTK
+408 DAIQNKIDQIDTK
-421 VASLTESLEKVNS
+421 LASLTESLEKVNS

>member
-8 YSSYIGEENSF
+8 YSTYIGEENSF

-47 AYINVKPD
+47 AYINVSEE
-55 NNGNIDSFIN
+55 NIGSFIN

-94 YPLEYLIET
+94 YPLEYLINT
-103 IKDFDDSFSINY
+103 LKDFDNEFSINY
-115 AGQVTEQDYNGT
+115 VGQVTEQDYNGT

-140 GGKAIL
+140 GGNTTLSNAT
-146 NPSKGVKKIVDY
+146 VAKKTVDY
-158 NNSYDYLYGWSSYDA
+158 NNNSTYLYGWSSYDA
-173 TNNSYNSYIYNGPSI
+173 TSSSYIYNGPSI
-188 YRDVKPLFDKLSDN
+188 YEHVKPLFD
-202 NDNNDNNENNSYIY
+202 NDENNSYIY
-216 VSSYKYDKLIFTPA
+216 VSSYEHDKLIFTP
-230 DKAKSIEFNCIIPLF
+230 DTKAKSIEFNCIIPLF
-245 DIVNVDPKSNDS
+245 DIVNVDPKSNES
-257 NITEPSDTE
+257 NITESSDTE
-266 LSDTEPSD
+266 LPDTESPDVEQS
-274 TKPSDKP
+274 KPSN
-281 SDTEPSNQ
+281 T
-289 LNSIEVDLTSSTC
+289 LEVDLTSSTY

-367 LVEQARLTDEHTDI
+367 LVEQARLADEHTDI
-381 VVNVQALSN
+381 AVNAQALSN
-390 RISDV
+390 RISNV

-400 NISTNKSL
+400 NISTNMSL
-408 DDLKNKIDQIDTK
+408 DALQNKIDQIDTK
-421 VASLTESLEKVNS
+421 LASLTESLEKVNS

>member
-8 YSSYIGEENSF
+8 YSTYIGEENSF

-47 AYINVKPD
+47 AYINVTPD
-55 NNGNIDSFIN
+55 NIGSFIN

-94 YPLEYLIET
+94 YPLEYLINT
-103 IKDFDDSFSINY
+103 LKDFDNEFSINY
-115 AGQVTEQDYNGT
+115 VGQVTEQDYNGT

-140 GGKAIL
+140 GGNATL
-146 NPSKGVKKIVDY
+146 HDVTVSDVTVTKKTVDY
-158 NNSYDYLYGWSSYDA
+158 NNSYKYLYGWSSYDA
-173 TNNSYNSYIYNGPSI
+173 TKNSYIYNGPSI
-188 YRDVKPLFDKLSDN
+188 YKNVEPLFD
-202 NDNNDNNENNSYIY
+202 NDKNNSYIY
-216 VSSYKYDKLIFTPA
+216 VSSYKYDKLIFTP
-230 DKAKSIEFNCIIPLF
+230 DTNAKSIEFNCIIPLF
-245 DIVNVDPKSNDS
+245 DIVNVDPKSNES

-266 LSDTEPSD
+266 LSDT
-274 TKPSDKP
+274 KP
-281 SDTEPSNQ
+281 SDTESSDTEPSKLPNI
-289 LNSIEVDLTSSTC
+289 IEVDLTSSTC
-302 NVPMGIWFSQKFKK
+302 NVPMGIWFSQGFNK

-348 QSDTQNISS
+348 QSDTQNVSS

-381 VVNVQALSN
+381 AVNAQALSN

-395 ESKIN
+395 ESRIN

-408 DDLKNKIDQIDTK
+408 DDLKNKVDQIDTK
-421 VASLTESLEKVNS
+421 LASLTESIEKVNS

>member
-8 YSSYIGEENSF
+8 YSTYIGEENSF

-47 AYINVKPD
+47 AYINVTPD
-55 NNGNIDSFIN
+55 NIGSFIN

-94 YPLEYLIET
+94 YPLEYLINT
-103 IKDFDDSFSINY
+103 LKDFDNEFSINY
-115 AGQVTEQDYNGT
+115 VGQVTEQDYNGT

-140 GGKAIL
+140 GGKAIP
-146 NPSKGVKKIVDY
+146 NPVNGVKKTVDY
-158 NNSYDYLYGWSSYDA
+158 NNNSTYLYGWSSYDA
-173 TNNSYNSYIYNGPSI
+173 TSSSYIYNGPSI
-188 YRDVKPLFDKLSDN
+188 YKDVKPLFD
-202 NDNNDNNENNSYIY
+202 NDKNNSYMY
-216 VSSYKYDKLIFTPA
+216 VSSYEHDKLIFTP
-230 DKAKSIEFNCIIPLF
+230 DTKAKSIEFNCIIPLF
-245 DIVNVDPKSNDS
+245 DIVNVDPKSNES
-257 NITEPSDTE
+257 NITESSDTE
-266 LSDTEPSD
+266 LPDTESPDAEQS
-274 TKPSDKP
+274 KPSN
-281 SDTEPSNQ
+281 T
-289 LNSIEVDLTSSTC
+289 LEVDLTSSTC

-381 VVNVQALSN
+381 AVNVQALSN
-390 RISDV
+390 RISNV

-400 NISTNKSL
+400 NISTNMSL
-408 DDLKNKIDQIDTK
+408 DALQNKIDQIDTK
-421 VASLTESLEKVNS
+421 LASLTESLEKVNS

>member
-8 YSSYIGEENSF
+8 YSTYIGEENSF

-47 AYINVKPD
+47 AYINVTPD
-55 NNGNIDSFIN
+55 NIGSFIN

-94 YPLEYLIET
+94 YPLEYLINT
-103 IKDFDDSFSINY
+103 LKDFDKEFSINY
-115 AGQVTEQDYNGT
+115 VGQVTEQDYNGT

-140 GGKAIL
+140 GGKATI
-146 NPSKGVKKIVDY
+146 SDVTGTKKTVDY
-158 NNSYDYLYGWSSYDA
+158 KNSYSYYLYGWSSYDA
-173 TNNSYNSYIYNGPSI
+173 TKNSYIYNGPSI
-188 YRDVKPLFDKLSDN
+188 YRDVKPLFDN
-202 NDNNDNNENNSYIY
+202 NDNDNNENNSYMY
-216 VSSYKYDKLIFTPA
+216 VSSYEHDKLIFKPDA
-230 DKAKSIEFNCIIPLF
+230 KAKSIEFNCIIPLF
-245 DIVNVDPKSNDS
+245 DIVNVDPKSNES
-257 NITEPSDTE
+257 NITES
-266 LSDTEPSD
+266 SNTEPSD
-274 TKPSDKP
+274 TKPSD
-281 SDTEPSNQ
+281 TEPTKQ

-338 FKPFPKSPHL
+338 FKPFPKSAHL
-348 QSDTQNISS
+348 QSDTQNVSS

-381 VVNVQALSN
+381 AVNVQALSN

-400 NISTNKSL
+400 NISTNMSL
-408 DDLKNKIDQIDTK
+408 DALQNKIDQIDTK
-421 VASLTESLEKVNS
+421 LASLTESLEKVNS

>member
-8 YSSYIGEENSF
+8 YSTYIGEENSF

-47 AYINVKPD
+47 AYINVTPD
-55 NNGNIDSFIN
+55 NIGSFIN

-94 YPLEYLIET
+94 YPLEYLINT
-103 IKDFDDSFSINY
+103 LKDFDNEFSINY
-115 AGQVTEQDYNGT
+115 VGQVTEQDYNGT

-140 GGKAIL
+140 GGNATL
-146 NPSKGVKKIVDY
+146 NPSKSAKKTVDY
-158 NNSYDYLYGWSSYDA
+158 NNSYDYLYGWSSYNA
-173 TNNSYNSYIYNGPSI
+173 TNNSYIYNGPSI
-188 YRDVKPLFDKLSDN
+188 YEHVKPLFDDDK
-202 NDNNDNNENNSYIY
+202 NNSYIY
-216 VSSYKYDKLIFTPA
+216 VSSYEHDKLIFKPDA
-230 DKAKSIEFNCIIPLF
+230 KAKSIEFNCIIPLF
-245 DIVNVDPKSNDS
+245 DIVNVDPKSNES
-257 NITEPSDTE
+257 NITESSDMELPDTE
-266 LSDTEPSD
+266 SPDTEQS
-274 TKPSDKP
+274 KPSN
-281 SDTEPSNQ
+281 T
-289 LNSIEVDLTSSTC
+289 LEVDLTSSTC
-302 NVPMGIWFSQKFKK
+302 NVPMGIWFSQGFKK

-381 VVNVQALSN
+381 AVNVQALSN
-390 RISDV
+390 RISTV

-408 DDLKNKIDQIDTK
+408 DDLKNKVDQIDTK
-421 VASLTESLEKVNS
+421 LASLTESIEKVNS

>member
-8 YSSYIGEENSF
+8 YSTYIGEENSF

-47 AYINVKPD
+47 AYINVTPD
-55 NNGNIDSFIN
+55 NIGSFIN

-86 NISAEDNI
+86 NISTEDNI
-94 YPLEYLIET
+94 YPLEYLINT
-103 IKDFDDSFSINY
+103 LKDFDNEFSINY
-115 AGQVTEQDYNGT
+115 VGQVTEQDYNGT

-140 GGKAIL
+140 GGKTTA
-146 NPSKGVKKIVDY
+146 NPVTVAKKTVDY
-158 NNSYDYLYGWSSYDA
+158 NNSYKYLYGWSSYNA
-173 TNNSYNSYIYNGPSI
+173 TNNSYIYNGPSI
-188 YRDVKPLFDKLSDN
+188 YKDVKPLFDDKKN
-202 NDNNDNNENNSYIY
+202 HIY
-216 VSSYKYDKLIFTPA
+216 VSSYEHDKLIFTP
-230 DKAKSIEFNCIIPLF
+230 DTKAKSIEFNCIIPLF
-245 DIVNVDPKSNDS
+245 DIVNVDPKSNES
-257 NITEPSDTE
+257 NITESSDTK
-266 LSDTEPSD
+266 LSDTESPDVEQS
-274 TKPSDKP
+274 KPS
-281 SDTEPSNQ
+281 NI
-289 LNSIEVDLTSSTC
+289 LEVDLTSSTC

-381 VVNVQALSN
+381 AVNVQALSN

-400 NISTNKSL
+400 NISTNMSL
-408 DDLKNKIDQIDTK
+408 DALQNKIDQIDTK
-421 VASLTESLEKVNS
+421 LASLTESLEKVNS

>member
-8 YSSYIGEENSF
+8 YSTYIGEENSF

-47 AYINVKPD
+47 AYINVTPD
-55 NNGNIDSFIN
+55 NIGSFIN

-94 YPLEYLIET
+94 YPLEYLINT
-103 IKDFDDSFSINY
+103 LKDFDNEFSINY
-115 AGQVTEQDYNGT
+115 VGQVTEQDYNGT

-140 GGKAIL
+140 GGKAIP
-146 NPSKGVKKIVDY
+146 NPVTVAKKTVDY

-173 TNNSYNSYIYNGPSI
+173 TNNSYIYNGPSI
-188 YRDVKPLFDKLSDN
+188 YEHVKPLFDN
-202 NDNNDNNENNSYIY
+202 NDNDNNENNSYMY
-216 VSSYKYDKLIFTPA
+216 VSSYGHDKLIFTP
-230 DKAKSIEFNCIIPLF
+230 DTKAKSIEFNCIIPLF
-245 DIVNVDPKSNDS
+245 DIVNVDPKSNES
-257 NITEPSDTE
+257 NITEPSN
-266 LSDTEPSD
+266 TEPSD
-274 TKPSDKP
+274 TKPSDK
-281 SDTEPSNQ
+281 EPSKQ

-302 NVPMGIWFSQKFKK
+302 NVPMGIWFSQGFKK

-348 QSDTQNISS
+348 QSDTQNVSS

-381 VVNVQALSN
+381 AVNVQALSN
-390 RISDV
+390 RISNV
-395 ESKIN
+395 ESKVN
-400 NISTNKSL
+400 NISTNMSL
-408 DDLKNKIDQIDTK
+408 DALQNKIDQIDTK
-421 VASLTESLEKVNS
+421 LASLTESLEKVNS

>member
-8 YSSYIGEENSF
+8 YSTYIGEENSF

-47 AYINVKPD
+47 AYINVTPD
-55 NNGNIDSFIN
+55 NIGSFIN

-94 YPLEYLIET
+94 YPLEYLINT
-103 IKDFDDSFSINY
+103 LKDFDNEFSINY
-115 AGQVTEQDYNGT
+115 VGQVTEQDYNGT

-140 GGKAIL
+140 GGNATL
-146 NPSKGVKKIVDY
+146 NDVTVSDVTVTKKTVDY

-173 TNNSYNSYIYNGPSI
+173 TNSSYIYNGPSI
-188 YRDVKPLFDKLSDN
+188 YRGVKPLFDKLS
-202 NDNNDNNENNSYIY
+202 DNNDNNENNSYIY
-216 VSSYKYDKLIFTPA
+216 VSSYEHDKLIFTPA

-245 DIVNVDPKSNDS
+245 DIVNVDPKSNES
-257 NITEPSDTE
+257 NITEPSDTK
-266 LSDTEPSD
+266 LSDTESSD
-274 TKPSDKP
+274 TKPSKLP
-281 SDTEPSNQ
+281 NI
-289 LNSIEVDLTSSTC
+289 IEVDLTRSTY

-381 VVNVQALSN
+381 AVNVQALSN
-390 RISDV
+390 RISTV
-395 ESKIN
+395 ESKVN
-400 NISTNKSL
+400 NISTNMSL
-408 DDLKNKIDQIDTK
+408 DALQNKIDQIDTK
-421 VASLTESLEKVNS
+421 LASLTESLEKVNS

>member
-8 YSSYIGEENSF
+8 YSTYIGEENSF

-47 AYINVKPD
+47 AYINVTPD
-55 NNGNIDSFIN
+55 NIGSFIN

-94 YPLEYLIET
+94 YPLEYLINT
-103 IKDFDDSFSINY
+103 LKDFDNEFSINY
-115 AGQVTEQDYNGT
+115 VGQVTEQDYNGT

-140 GGKAIL
+140 GGKATI
-146 NPSKGVKKIVDY
+146 SDVTGTKKTVDY
-158 NNSYDYLYGWSSYDA
+158 KNSYSYYLYGWSSYDA
-173 TNNSYNSYIYNGPSI
+173 TKNSYIYNGPSI
-188 YRDVKPLFDKLSDN
+188 YRDVKPLFDN
-202 NDNNDNNENNSYIY
+202 NNNDNNENNSYMY
-216 VSSYKYDKLIFTPA
+216 VSSYEHDKLIFKPDA
-230 DKAKSIEFNCIIPLF
+230 KAKSIEFNCIIPLF
-245 DIVNVDPKSNDS
+245 DIVNVDPKSNES
-257 NITEPSDTE
+257 NITEPSN
-266 LSDTEPSD
+266 TEPSD
-274 TKPSDKP
+274 TKPSDAEP
-281 SDTEPSNQ
+281 SDKEPSKQ

-302 NVPMGIWFSQKFKK
+302 NVPMGIWFSQGFNK

-348 QSDTQNISS
+348 QSDTQNVSS

-381 VVNVQALSN
+381 AVNVQALSN

-395 ESKIN
+395 ESRIN

-408 DDLKNKIDQIDTK
+408 DALRNKVDQIDK
-421 VASLTESLEKVNS
+421 KLASLTESIEKVNS

>member
-8 YSSYIGEENSF
+8 YSTYIGEENSF

-47 AYINVKPD
+47 AYINVTPD
-55 NNGNIDSFIN
+55 NISSFIN

-103 IKDFDDSFSINY
+103 IEEFDKDFSINY
-115 AGQVTEQDYNGT
+115 VGQVTEQDYNGT

-140 GGKAIL
+140 GGKVTA
-146 NPSKGVKKIVDY
+146 NSVNGTKKTVDY
-158 NNSYDYLYGWSSYDA
+158 NNSSKYLYGWSSYDA
-173 TNNSYNSYIYNGPSI
+173 TNNLYYNGPSI
-188 YRDVKPLFDKLSDN
+188 YGNVNPLFDDK
-202 NDNNDNNENNSYIY
+202 ENRY
-216 VSSYKYDKLIFTPA
+216 VSSYKYDKLTFIPDTN
-230 DKAKSIEFNCIIPLF
+230 AKSIEFNCIIPLF
-245 DIVNVDPKSNDS
+245 DIVNVDPKSNES
-257 NITEPSDTE
+257 NITESLESDTE
-266 LSDTEPSD
+266 S
-274 TKPSDKP
+274 
-281 SDTEPSNQ
+281 SNI
-289 LNSIEVDLTSSTC
+289 LEVDLTSSTC

-316 ITLQRDE
+316 ITLNRDE
-323 TSGFWPSWSLVLSSQ
+323 STGFWPSWSLVLSSQ

-348 QSDTQNISS
+348 QSDTQNVSS

-381 VVNVQALSN
+381 AVNVQALSN
-390 RISDV
+390 RISNL

-400 NISTNKSL
+400 NTSTNMSL
-408 DDLKNKIDQIDTK
+408 DALKNKIDEIDTK
-421 VASLTESLEKVNS
+421 LASLSESFEKVNS

>member
-8 YSSYIGEENSF
+8 YSTYIGEENSF

-47 AYINVKPD
+47 AYINVTPD
-55 NNGNIDSFIN
+55 NIGSFIN

-94 YPLEYLIET
+94 YPLEYLINT
-103 IKDFDDSFSINY
+103 LKDFDNEFSINY
-115 AGQVTEQDYNGT
+115 VGQVTEQDYNGT

-140 GGKAIL
+140 GGKAIP
-146 NPSKGVKKIVDY
+146 NPVNGVKKTVDY

-173 TNNSYNSYIYNGPSI
+173 TNNSYIYNGPSI
-188 YRDVKPLFDKLSDN
+188 YEHVKPLFDKLPN
-202 NDNNDNNENNSYIY
+202 NNSNNENNSYIY
-216 VSSYKYDKLIFTPA
+216 VSSYEHDKLIFKPDA
-230 DKAKSIEFNCIIPLF
+230 KAKSIEFNCIIPLF
-245 DIVNVDPKSNDS
+245 DIVNVDPKSNES
-257 NITEPSDTE
+257 NITEPSN
-266 LSDTEPSD
+266 TEPSD
-274 TKPSDKP
+274 K
-281 SDTEPSNQ
+281 EPSKQ

-302 NVPMGIWFSQKFKK
+302 NVPMGIWFSQGFNK

-381 VVNVQALSN
+381 AMNVQALSN
-390 RISDV
+390 RISNV

-400 NISTNKSL
+400 NISTNMSL
-408 DDLKNKIDQIDTK
+408 DALQNKIDQIDTK
-421 VASLTESLEKVNS
+421 LASLTESLEKVNS

>member
-8 YSSYIGEENSF
+8 YSTYIGEENSF

-47 AYINVKPD
+47 AYINVSEE
-55 NNGNIDSFIN
+55 NIGSFIN

-94 YPLEYLIET
+94 YPLEYLINT
-103 IKDFDDSFSINY
+103 LKDFDNEFSINY
-115 AGQVTEQDYNGT
+115 VGQVTEQDYNGT

-140 GGKAIL
+140 GGKAIP
-146 NPSKGVKKIVDY
+146 NPVNGVKKTVDY
-158 NNSYDYLYGWSSYDA
+158 NNSYTYLYGWSSYDA
-173 TNNSYNSYIYNGPSI
+173 TSSSYIYNGPSI
-188 YRDVKPLFDKLSDN
+188 YEHVKPLFD
-202 NDNNDNNENNSYIY
+202 NDENNSYIY
-216 VSSYKYDKLIFTPA
+216 VSSYEHDKLIFTP
-230 DKAKSIEFNCIIPLF
+230 DTKAKSIEFNCIIPLF
-245 DIVNVDPKSNDS
+245 DIVNVDPKSNES
-257 NITEPSDTE
+257 NITESSDTE
-266 LSDTEPSD
+266 LPDTESPDVEQS
-274 TKPSDKP
+274 KPSN
-281 SDTEPSNQ
+281 T
-289 LNSIEVDLTSSTC
+289 LEVDLTSSTY

-367 LVEQARLTDEHTDI
+367 LVEQARLADEHTDI
-381 VVNVQALSN
+381 AVNAQALSN
-390 RISDV
+390 RISNV

-400 NISTNKSL
+400 NISTNMSL
-408 DDLKNKIDQIDTK
+408 DALQNKIDQIDTK
-421 VASLTESLEKVNS
+421 LASLTESLEKVNS

>member
-8 YSSYIGEENSF
+8 YSTYIGEENSF

-94 YPLEYLIET
+94 YPLEYLINT
-103 IKDFDDSFSINY
+103 LKDFDNEFSINY
-115 AGQVTEQDYNGT
+115 VGQVTEQDYNGT

-140 GGKAIL
+140 GGKATI
-146 NPSKGVKKIVDY
+146 SDVTEAKKIVKTVDY
-158 NNSYDYLYGWSSYDA
+158 NNSYKYLYGWSSYDA
-173 TNNSYNSYIYNGPSI
+173 TNGSYIYNGPSI
-188 YRDVKPLFDKLSDN
+188 YEHVKPLFD
-202 NDNNDNNENNSYIY
+202 NDKNNSYIY
-216 VSSYKYDKLIFTPA
+216 VSSYEHDKLIFKPDT
-230 DKAKSIEFNCIIPLF
+230 KAKSIEFNCIIPLF
-245 DIVNVDPKSNDS
+245 DIVNVDPKSNES
-257 NITEPSDTE
+257 NITESSNSE
-266 LSDTEPSD
+266 LSD
-274 TKPSDKP
+274 TKPSDTESPDAEQSKP
-281 SDTEPSNQ
+281 ANI
-289 LNSIEVDLTSSTC
+289 LEVDLTSSTC

-348 QSDTQNISS
+348 QSDTQNVSS

-381 VVNVQALSN
+381 AVNVQALSN

-400 NISTNKSL
+400 NISTNMSL
-408 DDLKNKIDQIDTK
+408 DALQNKIDQIDTK
-421 VASLTESLEKVNS
+421 LASLTESLEKVDS
-434 LISSITWKQN
+434 LIASITWKQN